1 MCTYDHAVQHYGDV
15 ICEYAYSAN
24 MLLQPRCNAGSE
36 HIGCLIGKRFSGKMY
51 LGQCIA
57 WLPEGSA
64 ENYHGTLDDQDEYKV
79 IFHDN
84 DVHLLSH
91 VDLRECKKN
100 LKPGLTTA
108 KNLKALKGY
117 VEVWQQTYDRVVEQ
131 AVAGCSGKVDNQQ
144 QEAQFFP
151 ATIREVKGDG
161 FFFVSWDD
169 GYGLDRTKCAFEL
182 EHPQFREGK
191 VWACTISLYSLIRF
205 SSLLLTIF
213 FLRARALVVKRRSKG
228 RQKRLFHC
236 SRLLPQLDTRKGQ
249 KKLAFGSNMARGRNR
264 MSWCRER
271 EKVIKWARSA
281 RSMMLARVFGCC
293 LMITCGTTA
302 R

>member
-1 MCTYDHAVQHYGDV
+1 MIKQFSILMTV
-15 ICEYAYSAN
+15 SAKTN
-24 MLLQPRCNAGSE
+24 MQLQPRCNAGSE

-57 WLPEGSA
+57 WLPAGSA
-64 ENYHGTLDDQDEYKV
+64 ENHYGILVGQDEYKV

-91 VDLRECKKN
+91 VDLLECKKN
-100 LKPGLTTA
+100 VKPSLTTA

-131 AVAGCSGKVDNQQ
+131 AVAECSGKVDNQQ

-182 EHPQFREGK
+182 QRPQFREGK
-191 VWACTISLYSLIRF
+191 VWACTILLYSSIRF
-205 SSLLLTIF
+205 SSLLLTF
-213 FLRARALVVKRRSKG
+213 FLCEPDMPWWSREGPEVAKRSC
-228 RQKRLFHC
+228 FSAAAC
-236 SRLLPQLDTRKGQ
+236 SRSRTHGEDSQGWLSAATWQEGGTGCHGAGRFRKS
-249 KKLAFGSNMARGRNR
+249 SNGRGP
-264 MSWCRER
+264 SG
-271 EKVIKWARSA
+271 V
-281 RSMMLARVFGCC
+281 
-293 LMITCGTTA
+293 
-302 R
+302 

>member
-1 MCTYDHAVQHYGDV
+1 MSDDQAVQHSDDGISEGAYG
-15 ICEYAYSAN
+15 AY
-24 MLLQPRCNAGSE
+24 MQLQPRCNAGSE

-57 WLPEGSA
+57 WLPAGSA
-64 ENYHGTLDDQDEYKV
+64 ENHYGILVGQDEYKV

-91 VDLRECKKN
+91 VDLLECKKN
-100 LKPGLTTA
+100 VKSSLTTA
-108 KNLKALKGY
+108 RNLKALKGY

-131 AVAGCSGKVDNQQ
+131 AVAECSGKVDNQQ

-182 EHPQFREGK
+182 QRPQFREGK
-191 VWACTISLYSLIRF
+191 VWACTILLYSSIRF
-205 SSLLLTIF
+205 SSLLLTF
-213 FLRARALVVKRRSKG
+213 FLCEPDMPWWSREGPEVAKRSC
-228 RQKRLFHC
+228 FSAAAC
-236 SRLLPQLDTRKGQ
+236 SRSRTHGEDSQGWLSAATWQEGGTGCHGAGRCRK
-249 KKLAFGSNMARGRNR
+249 S
-264 MSWCRER
+264 
-271 EKVIKWARSA
+271 
-281 RSMMLARVFGCC
+281 
-293 LMITCGTTA
+293 
-302 R
+302 